1 MPERSSQT
9 CCRPR
14 APQRLA
20 ASSRQAGPDVHPARR
35 GGWRFHVGRALRPM
49 RCGGRQVQPYRV
61 FRPARHRGPRGQAGL
76 ALRPVCRGGRV
87 QPDCALRP
95 ARRRGLCPPTRT
107 PSRTAKTSRSSPP
120 PRVPRRP
127 VRRATEAGEV
137 EPVTARSAAEVGE
150 DAPRARSY
158 LPPRAPRKPARSNRC
173 RSTRSAPRA
182 AGHARRTHLA
192 TRALADHGVA
202 AGVPRATAAVPHV
215 LAPERG
221 CGQSPPTSPPPS
233 EVTGAPPGY
242 ATAGRAHLPRGRVGM
257 ASSEVSRESLPAGAP
272 PG

>member
-1 MPERSSQT
+1 MAISRRTCPPPHALRRPASSTLSCLPPRSPPRTSRSSRS
-9 CCRPR
+9 CPSPR
-14 APQRLA
+14 VPRR
-20 ASSRQAGPDVHPARR
+20 ASSAR
-35 GGWRFHVGRALRPM
+35 
-49 RCGGRQVQPYRV
+49 
-61 FRPARHRGPRGQAGL
+61 
-76 ALRPVCRGGRV
+76 
-87 QPDCALRP
+87 
-95 ARRRGLCPPTRT
+95 LCPPTRA

-137 EPVTARSAAEVGE
+137 EPVTARSAAEVGG

-182 AGHARRTHLA
+182 AGHARRTPLA